1 MANAFKNSAVANIG
15 TTASTVYTTPASTTT
30 TVIGLTVANTIS
42 APISVSIS
50 LSISGTDYFL
60 IKNAVIPVGGTL
72 VPIGGEQK
80 LVLQAAHLLKVISN
94 TAASADAIVS
104 VLEISP

>member
-15 TTASTVYTTPASTTT
+15 TTASTVYTTPSSTTS
-30 TVIGLTVANTIS
+30 TVIGLTVANTTS

-50 LSISGTDYFL
+50 ITISATEYYL

-80 LVLQAAHLLKVISN
+80 VVLQAGHLLKVLSN

-104 VLEISP
+104 VLEITA

>member
-30 TVIGLTVANTIS
+30 TIIGLTVANTIS
-42 APISVSIS
+42 SPITVSIS
-50 LSISGTDYFL
+50 LTISGTEYYL

>member
-30 TVIGLTVANTIS
+30 TIIGLTVANTIS

-50 LSISGTDYFL
+50 LTISGTDYFL

-80 LVLQAAHLLKVISN
+80 LVLQAAHTLKVISN